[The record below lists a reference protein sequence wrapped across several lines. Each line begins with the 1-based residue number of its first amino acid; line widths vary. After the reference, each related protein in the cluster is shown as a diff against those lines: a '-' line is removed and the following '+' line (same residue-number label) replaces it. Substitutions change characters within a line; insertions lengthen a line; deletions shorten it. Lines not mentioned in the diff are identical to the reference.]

1 MSKNTKY
8 QKKKICFLLCFLWR
22 SLVLVCPFVLS
33 YVNLF
38 VAAFLL
44 QFPFVVTFCSWPCFR
59 VPFAVSLRCLC
70 SFLLFMA
77 VLVYAGVPFVSS
89 FCSWLCWRRFFA
101 VAVCLVFPFCFF
113 CSLLSFVLSLSLCS
127 RALATVDMALVVALF
142 RAFSFPLFVCTCNCG
157 YFTIYSESSLSVCGS
172 DACCYLQ
179 TVLGGCHRFSSL
191 DI

>member
-1 MSKNTKY
+1 MTKTQRWKKDITAMSKNTKY
-8 QKKKICFLLCFLWR
+8 QKKKYVFFSVFYGGVWFWSVLLSSVMFVCGGVPFAV
-22 SLVLVCPFVLS
+22 SLCRYLLFMAVFVCG
-33 YVNLF
+33 
-38 VAAFLL
+38 
-44 QFPFVVTFCSWPCFR
+44 R

-127 RALATVDMALVVALF
+127 CALATVD
-142 RAFSFPLFVCTCNCG
+142 
-157 YFTIYSESSLSVCGS
+157 I
-172 DACCYLQ
+172 LQ
-179 TVLGGCHRFSSL
+179 CHR
-191 DI
+191 